1 MFGLRCQENRCQKA
15 FMPRLK
21 IELMPYPLIKVQIT
35 NPFHCF
41 SSSQR
46 LQPPFSLL
54 SLSET
59 TDHHGATTQW
69 TPLWPLLRWASTT
82 LSSPLPATVVPPF
95 LVRGK
100 FKMRSFFFFFVY
112 SFLQFGLL
120 FSFCWYFWLFL
131 LFSTIFDP
139 LLCFFIVSC
148 SSRKH
153 GYRCLYHL
161 LLWFAFHAPKFLILL
176 FSYGFVVCYILVL
189 CYICG

>member
-1 MFGLRCQENRCQKA
+1 MKNVIRCLMFGLRCQENRCQKA

-100 FKMRSFFFFFVY
+100 FKMRSFFFLFCILFFTIWVIVFVLLI
-112 SFLQFGLL
+112 FLVVFA
-120 FSFCWYFWLFL
+120 FFHYFWPSLVFFYCL
-131 LFSTIFDP
+131 L
-139 LLCFFIVSC
+139 
-148 SSRKH
+148 
-153 GYRCLYHL
+153 
-161 LLWFAFHAPKFLILL
+161 
-176 FSYGFVVCYILVL
+176 
-189 CYICG
+189 